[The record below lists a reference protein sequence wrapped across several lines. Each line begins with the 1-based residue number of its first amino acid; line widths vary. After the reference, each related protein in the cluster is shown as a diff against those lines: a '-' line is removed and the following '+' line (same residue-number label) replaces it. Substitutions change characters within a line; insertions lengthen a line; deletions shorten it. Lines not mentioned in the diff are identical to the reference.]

1 MDGGKGAEVSD
12 RKVVATGMRFVQPV
26 ECLDDAVMKK
36 RVWFSIPVF
45 LMLKESIDTDH
56 DGISLDDGIAGFA
69 LFEHYAAFCINAD
82 QSGIAAG
89 PGGAFNSGQ

>member
-1 MDGGKGAEVSD
+1 MDGGKWAEVSD

-56 DGISLDDGIAGFA
+56 DGISLDDGIGGFPDSQLQA
-69 LFEHYAAFCINAD
+69 TYGRRGDLCCDHDFRCDFESDF
-82 QSGIAAG
+82 
-89 PGGAFNSGQ
+89 